1 MIEMFVA
8 GIALDARNG
17 HPIVV
22 LNDSTKRRALP
33 IWIGMAEAN
42 AITRAL
48 EHVKPER
55 PMTHDLLLNLI
66 TQLGYKVEKVEI
78 NELASNTYFAT
89 IVLRLN
95 DPTHT
100 VDSVK
105 PIDSRPSDA
114 IALALRAKA
123 PIFVSA
129 QVIADGTIPADMEKD
144 EQEAEEFKK
153 FIDGLKASDFK
164 VKGEGRAK
172 PSQES
177 KRPVDQ
183 ETLGEGRS
191 TKEPGDKDL

>member
-1 MIEMFVA
+1 MIEMYVA

-22 LNDSTKRRALP
+22 LNDSSKRRALP

-48 EHVKPER
+48 DNQKPER
-55 PMTHDLLLNLI
+55 PMTHDLLLNLV
-66 TQLGYKVEKVEI
+66 TMLGYKVKQIEI
-78 NELASNTYFAT
+78 NELSANTYFAT
-89 IVLRLN
+89 IMLQVN
-95 DPTHT
+95 DPLNRLEQT
-100 VDSVK
+100 K
-105 PIDSRPSDA
+105 PIDARPSDA

-129 QVIADGTIPADMEKD
+129 QVVADGTIPADMEKD

-164 VKGEGRAK
+164 VKGEGRSK
-172 PSQES
+172 PGAEQQ
-177 KRPVDQ
+177 RPVDQ
-183 ETLGEGRS
+183 ETKGEGRS
-191 TKEPGDKDL
+191 SKEP

>member
-1 MIEMFVA
+1 MMIEMFVA

-33 IWIGMAEAN
+33 IWIGMPEAN

-48 EHVKPER
+48 DNLKPER
-55 PMTHDLLLNLI
+55 PLTHDLLLNTI
-66 TQLGYKVEKVEI
+66 AALGCKVEKVEI

-89 IVLRLN
+89 IILR
-95 DPTHT
+95 PTAGAQKPDET
-100 VDSVK
+100 R
-105 PIDSRPSDA
+105 PIDARPSDA

-129 QVIADGTIPADMEKD
+129 QVVADGTIPADMEKD

-153 FIDGLKASDFK
+153 FIDGLKASDFH
-164 VKGEGRAK
+164 VKGEGRSK
-172 PSQES
+172 PGGE
-177 KRPVDQ
+177 KAVGE
-183 ETLGEGRS
+183 ETKGEGRS
-191 TKEPGDKDL
+191 SKEPDKD